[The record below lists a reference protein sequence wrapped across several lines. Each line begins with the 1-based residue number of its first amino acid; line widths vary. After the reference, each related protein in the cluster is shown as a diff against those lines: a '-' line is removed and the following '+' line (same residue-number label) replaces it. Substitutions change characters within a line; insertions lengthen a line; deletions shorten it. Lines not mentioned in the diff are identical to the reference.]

1 MVYEMVMGDG
11 YRLRGCFYF
20 KAVCLFSYT
29 LGKKNM
35 AMTCDIID
43 ISAQEKTDFKLTFLQ
58 LSR

>member
-1 MVYEMVMGDG
+1 MVTGDG
-11 YRLRGCFYF
+11 YGLKECFYF

-35 AMTCDIID
+35 ARTCDIID

-58 LSR
+58 LSK